1 MQIEKESARGVIIM
15 KVGGRLDGDST
26 DALEK
31 EVLNVLDAG
40 GDRLLLDFSE
50 LEYINSS
57 GLRILV
63 MAFQRLKQTGGR
75 LAVCSLK
82 DYISEVFD
90 ISGYNRLFS
99 LYPNREDAVS
109 DMGN

>member
-1 MQIEKESARGVIIM
+1 MNIEKDSTQGIIIM

-26 DALEK
+26 ETLEK
-31 EVLNVLDAG
+31 EVLDVLNAG
-40 GDRLLLDFSE
+40 SERLLMDFSD

-63 MAFQRLKQTGGR
+63 MAFQRLKQNGGV
-75 LAVCSLK
+75 LGVCSLK
-82 DYISEVFD
+82 DYILEVFD

-99 LYPNREDAVS
+99 LYPTRDDAVS
-109 DMGN
+109 DMRG